1 MVKNSEAASNTTS
14 ERERGKKCHSHQMD
28 LEREERITCD
38 LEDAEGQGK
47 LLSFDRISKQYKVS
61 ECFLE

>member
-1 MVKNSEAASNTTS
+1 
-14 ERERGKKCHSHQMD
+14 MD